1 MENEIKIIN
10 DIIAMAVV
18 HGADAGGS
26 YESNGKRLTESIE
39 QWLELKQIS
48 DKYEVDYVELIIGRG
63 IWDMLQIVE
72 KK

>member
-10 DIIAMAVV
+10 NIIAQAVI
-18 HGADAGGS
+18 HGADSGGS

-39 QWLELKQIS
+39 QWLELKEIS
-48 DKYEVDYVELIIGRG
+48 DKYEVDYIKIIIDR
-63 IWDMLQIVE
+63 WSYDMLQIVE